1 MKKIGKKIGS
11 ILLMLCLTVSC
22 FSISAFAA
30 DGTIQFS
37 DPSAAAGDQVTVK
50 VKAESG
56 TSPIGDVDMTVT
68 YDTSMLKFVSG
79 TNAAGGDGTLQLS
92 AKGDGSASEVSYTL
106 EFTALK
112 EGTATLQVTSSTAY
126 LYNDQT
132 LNLAAGTSTVT
143 IQGGTPVTD
152 TESSTKSDSKASS
165 EGLQVQ
171 VDGKTYTVNENF
183 SEAAIP
189 KGFKAV
195 DMELDGKTAKAMQQE
210 SSGQY
215 MFYLEDSDGNSDYFL
230 YSTDDGSFSPTAV
243 VDVNSDV
250 SIYLM
255 NHKDNE
261 GLPSEYKETTSNME
275 GKVFNVWQNM
285 SQQEYY
291 LVYALS
297 SDGNKGYYQ
306 YDSTEGTYQR
316 YVAQTVEEE
325 KSSNALLDKVMN
337 FLEKHLIVIM
347 CVLWGAFLLFLIII
361 IVMGVKLSHRNQEL
375 DELYD
380 EYGIDDDDDHIVPPA
395 AGKKSKKQA
404 VRLDE
409 REDEADYDTDDFDDE
424 DFDDEEDF
432 EDDEYYDDEEDFEDD
447 EYYDDEEDFED
458 IEDFDDEEFLD
469 EEPSRKSSKRPS
481 QKTPQKTPR
490 SQKKKQD
497 DDYSV
502 DFIDI

>member
-37 DPSAAAGDQVTVK
+37 DPSAKAGDKVTVK

-68 YDTSMLKFVSG
+68 YDTSVLKFVSG

-92 AKGDGSASEVSYTL
+92 ATGDGTAAEVSYEL

-112 EGTATLQVTSSTAY
+112 EGTATLQVTASTAY
-126 LYNDQT
+126 LYNDEA
-132 LNLAAGTSTVT
+132 LNLSAGTSTVT
-143 IQGGTPVTD
+143 IQGGNAVTD
-152 TESSTKSDSKASS
+152 TEDDSKASS
-165 EGLQVQ
+165 GGLQVE
-171 VDGKTYTVNENF
+171 VDGEKYTVNENF

-189 KGFKAV
+189 KGFKATP
-195 DMELDGKTAKAMQQE
+195 MELDGTTTKAMQQE

-243 VDVNSDV
+243 VDVNADV

-255 NHKDNE
+255 NHKDTE
-261 GLPSEYKETTSNME
+261 GLPSQYKETTSDMA
-275 GKVFNVWQNM
+275 GKVFTVWQDM
-285 SQQEYY
+285 SDQEYY

-297 SDGNKGYYQ
+297 SEGNKGYYQ

-316 YVAQTVEEE
+316 YTAQAVEEE
-325 KSSNALLDKVMN
+325 KNTNAAMNKVMN

-347 CVLWGAFLLFLIII
+347 CAIWGGILLLLIII

-380 EYGIDDDDDHIVPPA
+380 EYGIDDDGDDNNMPPA
-395 AGKKSKKQA
+395 GGNKLRK
-404 VRLDE
+404 RLVGL
-409 REDEADYDTDDFDDE
+409 DDDLDDDNFDE
-424 DFDDEEDF
+424 DDF
-432 EDDEYYDDEEDFEDD
+432 EDDDFEDDDFEDEYDDTGDFEEDEYYDDEEDYEAEGDFDED
-447 EYYDDEEDFED
+447 DFED
-458 IEDFDDEEFLD
+458 VDDDFEEDAFLD
-469 EEPSRKSSKRPS
+469 EKPSRKPARKPARRPNN
-481 QKTPQKTPR
+481 
-490 SQKKKQD
+490 KQD
-497 DDYSV
+497 DDYSI

>member
-37 DPSAAAGDQVTVK
+37 DPSAAAGDNVTVK

-56 TSPIGDVDMTVT
+56 TSAIGDVDMTVT
-68 YDTSMLKFVSG
+68 YDTSILKFVSG
-79 TNAAGGDGTLQLS
+79 ANAAGGDGTLQLS
-92 AKGDGSASEVSYTL
+92 AKGDGSASEVTYTL

-126 LYNDQT
+126 LYNDEV
-132 LNLAAGTSTVT
+132 LNLSAGTSTVT
-143 IQGGTPVTD
+143 IQGGTAVTD
-152 TESSTKSDSKASS
+152 TEDDSKASS
-165 EGLQVQ
+165 GGLQVE
-171 VDGKTYTVNENF
+171 VDGKAYTVNENF

-195 DMELDGKTAKAMQQE
+195 DMELDGTNTKAMQQE

-230 YSTDDGSFSPTAV
+230 YSTEDGSFSPTAV

-255 NHKDNE
+255 NHKDKD
-261 GLPSEYKETTSNME
+261 GLPSQYKETTSNIE
-275 GKVFNVWQNM
+275 GKVFTVWQNM

-297 SDGNKGYYQ
+297 SEGNKGYYQ
-306 YDSTEGTYQR
+306 CDSTEGTYQR

-325 KSSNALLDKVMN
+325 KSTNAAVDKVMN

-347 CVLWGAFLLFLIII
+347 CVLWGAFLLLLIII
-361 IVMGVKLSHRNQEL
+361 IVLGVKLSHRNQEL

-380 EYGIDDDDDHIVPPA
+380 EYGIDGDDDDNNMPPA
-395 AGKKSKKQA
+395 AGKKPRKRS
-404 VRLDE
+404 DDF
-409 REDEADYDTDDFDDE
+409 EDENFEDEDFDDEDFEDEDFDDE
-424 DFDDEEDF
+424 DFDDEDFDDEDFEDEYYDDDEDF
-432 EDDEYYDDEEDFEDD
+432 EDDEYYDDN
-447 EYYDDEEDFED
+447 EDFED
-458 IEDFDDEEFLD
+458 IEDNFDEDEFLD
-469 EEPSRKSSKRPS
+469 ERPSRKPAR
-481 QKTPQKTPR
+481 R
-490 SQKKKQD
+490 SKKKQD
-497 DDYSV
+497 DDYSM
-502 DFIDI
+502 DFIDL